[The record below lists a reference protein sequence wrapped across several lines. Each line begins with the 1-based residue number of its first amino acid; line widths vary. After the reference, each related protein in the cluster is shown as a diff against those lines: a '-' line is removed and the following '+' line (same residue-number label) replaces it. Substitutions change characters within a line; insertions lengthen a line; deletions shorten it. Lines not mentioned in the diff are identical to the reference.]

1 MEQALRRNAAIA
13 GRDYPLATPALQRK
27 PETATTPAVWAQRPF
42 RTASG
47 RQLLAFRI
55 EDDVVYAL
63 QAGAMPRWVL
73 AETVMSERTARRWL
87 VAAFGKAEVVL
98 PDRL

>member
-1 MEQALRRNAAIA
+1 MEQALRRNAAIS
-13 GRDYPLATPALQRK
+13 GRDYPLATPAQQRK

-55 EDDVVYAL
+55 VDGVVFAL
-63 QAGAMPRWVL
+63 QAGAVPRWVL
-73 AETVMSERTARRWL
+73 AETLMSERTARRWL
-87 VAAFGKAEVVL
+87 AAAFGKAEVVL
-98 PDRL
+98 KDSL